1 VLGLFPAAS
10 PSSPRPAGL
19 PDSRTQPSGP
29 SLSNH
34 LRMLRLARA
43 RYPSAGRT
51 ETASPRDISQPELGP
66 SPFPGWLAT
75 PRRPNRV
82 QFPPLLGRLLTHW
95 SFTSCCSPPRLATTQ
110 LQSVTSYVDL
120 ERTSTSPT
128 KRALRRTRAGLQPR
142 RKARPNIFNNLSLGR
157 RCGGAEAPR
166 FRRPGCMLHQSARLD
181 LLSMVETGT
190 DKEVAVKQE
199 RAARP
204 VSYRRAGERQRQ
216 TPPRR
221 PGFES

>member
-1 VLGLFPAAS
+1 MTRGQDGSLRLSCAALSSATLSRFIPALSLTPAPPRCEVLGLFPAAS

-128 KRALRRTRAGLQPR
+128 KRALRRTRAGLPRPSDALNIVFQP
-142 RKARPNIFNNLSLGR
+142 
-157 RCGGAEAPR
+157 
-166 FRRPGCMLHQSARLD
+166 
-181 LLSMVETGT
+181 
-190 DKEVAVKQE
+190 
-199 RAARP
+199 P
-204 VSYRRAGERQRQ
+204 VRMPT
-216 TPPRR
+216 TP
-221 PGFES
+221 